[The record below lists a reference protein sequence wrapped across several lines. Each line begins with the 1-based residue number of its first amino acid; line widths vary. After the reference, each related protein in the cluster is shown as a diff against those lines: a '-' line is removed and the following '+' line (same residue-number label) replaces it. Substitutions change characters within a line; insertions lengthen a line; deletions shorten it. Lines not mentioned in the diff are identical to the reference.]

1 MIMIEE
7 HKDLLR
13 RMDLAKDKIL
23 SKVEAF
29 LEKSEKVSSEVL
41 MDLSDIVK
49 DMAKAEKC
57 IVSSYNMLHE
67 HKENVEM

>member
-1 MIMIEE
+1 MIEE
-7 HKDLLR
+7 HKEVLG
-13 RMDLAKDKIL
+13 RMDMAKDKIL
-23 SKVEAF
+23 AKVENF
-29 LEKSEKVSSEVL
+29 LDKSEKISVEVL

-57 IVSSYNMLHE
+57 IVASYNMLHE